1 MDSFGI
7 VYKLNLF
14 LLFLIVIFDSTFTC
28 YFKKHEAVS
37 RNNEDLAILLLDK
50 GAYPNVPAGDAN
62 MTPLHEAV
70 ACKNIKIAS
79 LLVSRG
85 ADIYACNSRGKY
97 PRHVDRKLYTN
108 YHIICFVLLFAEIL
122 LMRMK

>member
-1 MDSFGI
+1 MQDGPLWYEFSFPN
-7 VYKLNLF
+7 YSFNM
-14 LLFLIVIFDSTFTC
+14 IFTY
-28 YFKKHEAVS
+28 YFKQHEAVS
-37 RNNEDLAILLLDK
+37 RNNEDLALLLLDN

-85 ADIYACNSRGKY
+85 ADINVCNSRGLY
-97 PRHVDRKLYTN
+97 PRYVHRKPFEKL
-108 YHIICFVLLFAEIL
+108 A
-122 LMRMK
+122 